1 MSNEGLCTK
10 TGPLN
15 LISYHLTRG
24 SKYLFLQDLQ
34 WLYQNRS
41 ERHLTVFYINYSVWL
56 CCLLRQYKYY
66 LMRSWLFLLFQ
77 TYSVLSTCCIFRK
90 LLKEFMSPSKMKY
103 DEWRMKDCFIYI
115 LDSSN
120 SSSITFWIVS
130 SVLALEATE
139 PVSEPVTQMAVELIN
154 NHLISVQQNR
164 WV

>member
-1 MSNEGLCTK
+1 MNTTPQRFWSHNCTYIYIRMSNEGLCK
-10 TGPLN
+10 YQNWPSKS

-66 LMRSWLFLLFQ
+66 LMRSCLFLLFQ

-103 DEWRMKDCFIYI
+103 DAWRMNTLFFYQI
-115 LDSSN
+115 
-120 SSSITFWIVS
+120 
-130 SVLALEATE
+130 E
-139 PVSEPVTQMAVELIN
+139 P
-154 NHLISVQQNR
+154 
-164 WV
+164 